1 MKLLLDTHIF
11 LWLRNDSK
19 KVSPQAL
26 TACRNRDNILY
37 LSIASIWEIQIK
49 HQLGKLQ
56 LSVSLE
62 ELLDQ
67 QCREN
72 GLQLLPV
79 ETKHILALYQL
90 PWHHKD
96 PFDRILIAQTM
107 VEEAYLVSADDW
119 FKEYPVKLLW

>member
-1 MKLLLDTHIF
+1 MKLLLDTHVF
-11 LWLRNDSK
+11 LWLRNDSQK
-19 KVSPQAL
+19 ISPHAL
-26 TACRNRDNILY
+26 AACQNRENTLY
-37 LSIASIWEIQIK
+37 LSIASLWEMQIK

-62 ELLDQ
+62 EMIEQ

-90 PWHHKD
+90 PLHHKD
-96 PFDRILIAQTM
+96 PFDRILMAQAIL
-107 VEEAYLVSADDW
+107 EEAYLVSADNW
-119 FKEYPVKLLW
+119 LKEYQVKLLW

>member
-1 MKLLLDTHIF
+1 
-11 LWLRNDSK
+11 
-19 KVSPQAL
+19 
-26 TACRNRDNILY
+26 
-37 LSIASIWEIQIK
+37 
-49 HQLGKLQ
+49 LQ

-107 VEEAYLVSADDW
+107 VEEAYLVSADNW